1 MKSDRRRNAIPPAAI
16 MVAGLVIVTGPSL
29 VAQQTSL
36 EGQVDEIFAAWD
48 SPDSAGCAVSIMR
61 NGSIV
66 YKQGYGMANL
76 EYGVPITPSSIFHVA
91 SVSKQFT
98 AFAVMLL
105 ATQGKISLDDDV
117 RKHVPEVPD
126 FGPTITIRHL
136 IHHASGLRDQWSLL
150 GMAGWRFEGDVITQ
164 KDVLDITSRQTAL
177 NFEPGAEY
185 LYSNTGYTL
194 LGVIVERISGV
205 SLREFA
211 RENIFEP
218 LGMRDT
224 HFHDDHRMIVKNR
237 AYAYGRTGE
246 DDALKTRIPD
256 FDVVGATSLF
266 TTVEDLA
273 KWDRNFYDARVGGS
287 DLIEQMHVRGV
298 LQNGNEIPYAFALV
312 HGEHRGL
319 RTVGHGG
326 ADAGYRANF
335 VRYPDQGVT
344 IAVLCNFPS
353 SDPGGKARQV
363 AGVYLA
369 DEFTEPA
376 DGDGGAEE
384 PVEISDAERTRVA
397 GVYSDPATDLV
408 VVVNNR
414 DGSLTAGS
422 GGDGGRPLVHLG
434 SHRFRVANSSQI
446 LALEFSSPNGEPRLR
461 LPSDAGD
468 RVLQWAPFAN
478 PTSEQ
483 LAEYTGTYHSDEL
496 GIAYEFFVRDGK
508 LLLRHRKRDGV
519 TLAPTMADRFGYG
532 GQGITFTR
540 DRGAKIDGFTMSSGR
555 VRRVRF
561 ERVGA

>member
-1 MKSDRRRNAIPPAAI
+1 MA
-16 MVAGLVIVTGPSL
+16 AGLVVVTGPSL
-29 VAQQTSL
+29 LARQTSL
-36 EGQVDEIFAAWD
+36 EAQVDEIFAAWD

-61 NGSIV
+61 DGSIV

-105 ATQGKISLDDDV
+105 VTEGKISLDDDV

-136 IHHASGLRDQWSLL
+136 IHHTSGLRDQWSLL
-150 GMAGWRFEGDVITQ
+150 RMAGWRFEGDVITQ

-194 LGVIVERISGV
+194 LGVIVERISGM

-211 RENIFEP
+211 KENIFEP

-287 DLIEQMHVRGV
+287 DLIEQMHTRGV
-298 LQNGNEIPYAFALV
+298 LDNGYEIPYAFALV

-326 ADAGYRANF
+326 ADAGYRSNF

-353 SDPGGKARQV
+353 SDPGEKARQV
-363 AGVYLA
+363 ANVYLA
-369 DEFTEPA
+369 DEFAETA
-376 DGDGGAEE
+376 GRDGGADE
-384 PVEISDAERTRVA
+384 PVGISDAERTRVA
-397 GVYSDPATDLV
+397 GVYRDPSTDLV
-408 VVVNNR
+408 VVLNNR
-414 DGSLTAGS
+414 DGRLTAGS
-422 GGDGGRPLVHLG
+422 GRDGGQPLVHLG
-434 SHRFRVANSSQI
+434 KYRFRVANSSQI
-446 LALEFSSPNGEPRLR
+446 FALEFPSPNGGPRLR
-461 LPSDAGD
+461 VPSDAGD
-468 RVLQWAPFAN
+468 RVLEWAPFAD

-496 GIAYEFFVRDGK
+496 GIAYEFFVRDGQ
-508 LLLRHRKRDGV
+508 LLFRHRKRDDV
-519 TLAPTMADRFGYG
+519 TLAPTMADRFGYS

-540 DRGAKIDGFTMSSGR
+540 DRRAKIDGFTLSSGR